1 MSRYTQNYTNNTNNI
16 YTVTNINNLFD
27 KNVWGPKL
35 WEIMHTFSFSYP
47 DTPSL
52 QHKQS
57 AFNFFSSIG
66 LLIPCTNCSMHCKE
80 YIYNNQ
86 PNVNSKNDLIMWV
99 FNFHNEVNKRLNKSQ
114 YSINDLYNKYDKSAF
129 CS

>member
-1 MSRYTQNYTNNTNNI
+1 MSRYTQSYTTHKNNI
-16 YTVTNINNLFD
+16 YTNVNNMFD

-47 DTPSL
+47 INPNL

-57 AFNFFSSIG
+57 AYNFYSSIS
-66 LLIPCTNCSMHCKE
+66 LLIPCENCSSHCKE

-86 PNVNSKNDLIMWV
+86 PKVNSKEELILWV
-99 FNFHNEVNKRLNKSQ
+99 FNFHNEVNKRLNKPIYKLS
-114 YSINDLYNKYDKSAF
+114 DLYNKYEKSAF